1 MRPRKI
7 GMPHTLGM
15 TRIESDLQEVLLLD
29 QLWEEHMLT
38 RRSIK
43 AIKEAAKNGCFR
55 SMIELDHFK
64 RDEGKEEK
72 KAKKS

>member
-1 MRPRKI
+1 M
-7 GMPHTLGM
+7 
-15 TRIESDLQEVLLLD
+15 QEVLPLD
-29 QLWEEHMLT
+29 QLWEEHILT

-43 AIKEAAKNGCFR
+43 EIKEAAKNGCLL
-55 SMIELDHFK
+55 SMIKLDHFK